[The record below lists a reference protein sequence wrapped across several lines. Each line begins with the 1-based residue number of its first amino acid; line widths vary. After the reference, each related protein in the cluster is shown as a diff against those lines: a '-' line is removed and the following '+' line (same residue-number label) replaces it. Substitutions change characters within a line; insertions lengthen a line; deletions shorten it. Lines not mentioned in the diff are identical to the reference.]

1 MNCYQ
6 NYILPYFINGIC
18 SSSPIT
24 KQREKIVP
32 LAKGEVLEIGIGSG
46 LNLPFYDES
55 KVNKIWGLEPYEG
68 MRKLAEKKIKK
79 TKLNVEFIDLPGEEI
94 PLPSSSVDT
103 VLVTYSLCTIPDVFL
118 ALEGMRRVLKPNG
131 KLLFSEHGLAPDRN
145 VRIWQERLNP
155 CWSKIAGGCNLNKNI
170 PQIINTAGFQIEGG
184 GEMYIPGMR
193 FISYNYWGSAVIR

>member
-79 TKLNVEFIDLPGEEI
+79 TKLSD
-94 PLPSSSVDT
+94 
-103 VLVTYSLCTIPDVFL
+103 
-118 ALEGMRRVLKPNG
+118 
-131 KLLFSEHGLAPDRN
+131 
-145 VRIWQERLNP
+145 
-155 CWSKIAGGCNLNKNI
+155 IA
-170 PQIINTAGFQIEGG
+170 FQFDWKAMTPIYDKV
-184 GEMYIPGMR
+184 MNSI
-193 FISYNYWGSAVIR
+193 